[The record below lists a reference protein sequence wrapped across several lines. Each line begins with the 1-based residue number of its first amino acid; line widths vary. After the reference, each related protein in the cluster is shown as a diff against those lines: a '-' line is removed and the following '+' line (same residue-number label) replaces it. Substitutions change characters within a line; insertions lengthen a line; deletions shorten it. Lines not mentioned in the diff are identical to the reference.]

1 MGLDEHCWP
10 ILVHRFLATDWTA
23 IWGSRRWQ
31 ASRHRG
37 LGWCQNG
44 LLQCLH
50 AVCLPTVDGQPDWTV
65 PVWEWGGQSLINWW
79 NPLGIRNPLR
89 AYIQLSGKLLQSPSS
104 PTLTVI
110 LTGTAAAPATAT
122 TPLATVQV
130 EEHQELQEVP
140 SMALRCL
147 EPTMQ
152 RWDTATTMAGTGVP
166 QRTLHPGGVL
176 ETVVERGVPGYFCW
190 VVGHF

>member
-1 MGLDEHCWP
+1 MNIDVQYLFTG
-10 ILVHRFLATDWTA
+10 FLQQTGQQSGAPGDDKPPGTEDSVDARTA
-23 IWGSRRWQ
+23 SYNAYMQYAYQQWM
-31 ASRHRG
+31 AS
-37 LGWCQNG
+37 Q
-44 LLQCLH
+44 
-50 AVCLPTVDGQPDWTV
+50 T
-65 PVWEWGGQSLINWW
+65 GQSQSGSGWVNLSFI
-79 NPLGIRNPLR
+79 GGNPLR

-152 RWDTATTMAGTGVP
+152 RWDTATTMAGMED
-166 QRTLHPGGVL
+166 RLSLLL
-176 ETVVERGVPGYFCW
+176 EGALEIVVERGVPGYFCW